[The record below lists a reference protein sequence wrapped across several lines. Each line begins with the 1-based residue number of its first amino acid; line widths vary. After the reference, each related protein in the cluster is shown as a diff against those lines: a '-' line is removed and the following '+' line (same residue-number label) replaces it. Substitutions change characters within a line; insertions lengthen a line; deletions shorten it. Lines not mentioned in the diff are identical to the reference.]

1 VKVAIVKLSALG
13 DIVHAMVALQFIKA
27 HAPEIRID
35 WIVEERFVDVLK
47 NNPDIDNILPVNL
60 KALKTDKTGI
70 FAQFKQIRSYAG
82 NNYDLIIDAQGLIK
96 SAVIAKLVSPWR
108 VCMPKACRE
117 LARRSP
123 WTMFVAKAGREQM
136 LREKGVAGFDAD
148 SVREKAAS
156 WFYDIK
162 VACAYDANTIDRN
175 ALILSSPLGIE
186 ITTEQILNKKPFLFF
201 NNGDPQIHNL
211 LSKDR
216 NNIVLVIGS
225 TWESRNYPAA
235 KYVKIAEA
243 LQQNCLVTW
252 GNEQEKTTAEWM
264 AAQSDLIKVTPKMD
278 LNSLKALIAKA
289 DLLIGNDTGPTHMA
303 WGLNKPSIT
312 IFGPTPVSRVYQ
324 TDINKVVKSASI
336 VNPYKLNK
344 HDYSIKDI
352 DEREIIEQA
361 KLLLSL

>member
-1 VKVAIVKLSALG
+1 MKIAIVKLSALG

-27 HAPEIRID
+27 HSPEIQID
-35 WIVEERFVDVLK
+35 WIVEERFAGLLK
-47 NNPDIDNILPVNL
+47 NNPDIDNILTVNL
-60 KALKTDKTGI
+60 KALKTDKAGI
-70 FAQFKQIRSYAG
+70 FSQFKKIRSYAV
-82 NNYDLIIDAQGLIK
+82 NNYDMIIDAQGLIK
-96 SAVIAKLVSPWR
+96 SAAIAKLVLPGM
-108 VCMPKACRE
+108 VCMPQVGQE
-117 LARRSP
+117 LAQRGTRI
-123 WTMFVAKAGREQM
+123 
-136 LREKGVAGFDAD
+136 AGFDAG

-156 WFYDIK
+156 WFYDVK
-162 VACAYDANTIDRN
+162 VACAYDVNTIDRN
-175 ALILSSPLGIE
+175 ALILSSPLGFDIS
-186 ITTEQILNKKPFLFF
+186 TEQILNKKPFLFF
-201 NNGDPQIHNL
+201 NNEDPQIYDL

-216 NNIVLVIGS
+216 SNIVLVIGS
-225 TWESRNYPAA
+225 TWDSRNYPAA

-252 GNEQEKTTAEWM
+252 GNGQEKTTAEWM
-264 AAQSDLIKVTPKMD
+264 ASQSDLIKVTPKMD

-303 WGLNKPSIT
+303 WGLNRPSIT

-344 HDYSIKDI
+344 QDYSIKDI

-361 KLLLSL
+361 RFLLSL